1 MKHRIYCS
9 LIILIWHPSNI
20 QGAWKLQDA
29 AIFASVDNLFE
40 CVCVCVCVVLKFSV
54 FIEIEC
60 IGSMFPEKNI
70 SLNFYQ
76 PKKPYAG
83 L

>member
-1 MKHRIYCS
+1 VC
-9 LIILIWHPSNI
+9 
-20 QGAWKLQDA
+20 
-29 AIFASVDNLFE
+29 V
-40 CVCVCVCVVLKFSV
+40 CVCVCVCVVLKFSF

-70 SLNFYQ
+70 SLNFYK
-76 PKKPYAG
+76 PKMPYAG